1 MPLTL
6 QGLHVDGVGLD
17 LCSEASFWTCALNGA
32 ETFDI
37 AGLMECGA
45 VAHGCYVVALDNSG
59 CCVDC
64 YFGRSAAEGG
74 RCWILDMDFTAGDVA
89 TVQPGSGLEAL
100 NLVKGRM
107 LPVGWC
113 GDAPGSIRYATLP
126 GNLICH
132 GASWCD
138 VIGSYLVVVC
148 WTAAGICCGGCTMLC
163 VVISDAISR

>member
-1 MPLTL
+1 MILKLVAVLIVPVVLAFAAPKVCVRLGCGFLLFLPRASLLVDELTP
-6 QGLHVDGVGLD
+6 G
-17 LCSEASFWTCALNGA
+17 T
-32 ETFDI
+32 
-37 AGLMECGA
+37 
-45 VAHGCYVVALDNSG
+45 
-59 CCVDC
+59 
-64 YFGRSAAEGG
+64 AEGG
-74 RCWILDMDFTAGDVA
+74 RCWILDMDSTAGDVA

-100 NLVKGRM
+100 NLVKARM

-113 GDAPGSIRYATLP
+113 GDAPGSIRYATWLDFEASNYSWLP